1 MEVRNTAQEAVAKTI
16 PKKMKGKKVKWLSK
30 EALQIAEGRR
40 EEKGKEEMQRYT
52 QLKAEFQRTARR
64 DKKAFLNEQCKEI
77 EENNRMGKTRG
88 LVKKT
93 GDIKGTLH
101 ARKGTIKDRNGKD
114 LTEAEEVKKRWQEY
128 TEELYQKG
136 LKTWITMKVWS
147 LI

>member
-52 QLKAEFQRTARR
+52 QLKAEFQRIARR

-128 TEELYQKG
+128 TEELYQ
-136 LKTWITMKVWS
+136 
-147 LI
+147 

>member
-1 MEVRNTAQEAVAKTI
+1 
-16 PKKMKGKKVKWLSK
+16 MKGKKVKWLSK

-52 QLKAEFQRTARR
+52 QLKVEFQRTARR

-88 LVKKT
+88 LVKTT

-136 LKTWITMKVWS
+136 LKTWVTMKVWS

>member
-1 MEVRNTAQEAVAKTI
+1 MSEED
-16 PKKMKGKKVKWLSK
+16 
-30 EALQIAEGRR
+30 LQIAEGRR

-52 QLKAEFQRTARR
+52 QLKVEFQRTARR

-128 TEELYQKG
+128 TE
-136 LKTWITMKVWS
+136 
-147 LI
+147 

>member
-1 MEVRNTAQEAVAKTI
+1 MSEELYRYQERRDAED
-16 PKKMKGKKVKWLSK
+16 KG
-30 EALQIAEGRR
+30 ER
-40 EEKGKEEMQRYT
+40 QRYT
-52 QLKAEFQRTARR
+52 QLNAEFQRIARR

-128 TEELYQKG
+128 TEELYQ
-136 LKTWITMKVWS
+136 
-147 LI
+147 